1 MASINSIDTVYR
13 SDSIDIVEYNPR
25 PSETLNPILNRNYDI
40 ENNEN
45 PNPNQNPNQIRS
57 ILLNEQKNKNKN
69 KNRLPDCFYFIA
81 MVLTSFFVS
90 VVIVLL
96 LDFLHIIN

>member
-40 ENNEN
+40 EN
-45 PNPNQNPNQIRS
+45 PNQIRS

-81 MVLTSFFVS
+81 MILTSFFVS